1 MLTSFR
7 RLSKSVVGRLIA
19 ALFLIAIL
27 ASFAISD
34 ISNFGSGSL
43 GFGLGD
49 STLAE
54 VGKYRVTDREMSDV
68 MQRRLSQ
75 VRLQNPNATYAD
87 IAADFE
93 EILDELIDQKTLF
106 AFADKYG
113 FRLSKRLIDADIATL
128 PGVTSFNG
136 KVTEQSYAQFLAN
149 QRLTDQQV
157 RTVLST
163 GLYQRLLLLP
173 AAANARVPAG
183 VANPYAAM
191 LLEQRQGEAA
201 VIPYTLFTEGLKPS
215 DAQLRG
221 FYQANLRRYMIPAQ
235 RVMRFAR
242 IGAEQV
248 ADVTATDKEIADYYN
263 AHPVAYQAREIRTIS
278 QAVTTDRKLAEGIAQ
293 RARGGATIAA
303 AAKPGGSNVA
313 VTTSAP
319 ERQAYASS
327 SGEKAAAAVF
337 AAKSGE
343 VIGPIQ
349 SEFGWVV
356 AKVDSIKTQ
365 GGQTLAAA
373 RPKIAEQ
380 ITAQKRKQAID
391 DLVDRVQTEIDNGG
405 NFNEAAAAAKLAV
418 ITTPLVMANGKSR
431 TDPKYAVPAELA
443 PALKVG
449 FEIAP
454 NDPPELVALADGEAQ
469 VLVSPAEVVPAA
481 PAPLA
486 SIRDRVTADWVREQA
501 MQQARAA
508 AIAIEG
514 KAARNM
520 PLADAVRQSGKPI
533 PIRPYSGR
541 RLDIAESPDRAPPV
555 FRALFTLAQGKV
567 AVVPDAQGRGFYV
580 VRVTKIVPGNPASN
594 QPLIARVRGDMQKD
608 LSGDYAAQFM
618 TALREH
624 LKGRRNEKAIAALRQ
639 RLLTS
644 SN

>member
-7 RLSKSVVGRLIA
+7 RISKSLVGRLIA

-34 ISNFGSGSL
+34 ISNFGSGTL

-49 STLAE
+49 STLAQ
-54 VGKYRVTDREMSDV
+54 VGSYRVTDREMQEI
-68 MQRRLSQ
+68 MQRRLSK
-75 VRLQNPNATYAD
+75 VREQNPNATMAD
-87 IAADFE
+87 IMGEFDVL
-93 EILDELIDQKTLF
+93 LDELIDQKTLF

-128 PGVTSFNG
+128 PGVTSYNG

-163 GLYQRLLLLP
+163 GLLQRLLLEP
-173 AAANARVPAG
+173 AAANARVPG
-183 VANPYAAM
+183 GIANPYAAM
-191 LLEQRQGEAA
+191 LLERREGEAA
-201 VIPYTLFTEGLKPS
+201 VIPYTLFTEGLKPTE
-215 DAQLRG
+215 AQLQA
-221 FYQANLRRYMIPAQ
+221 FYRANQRRYMIPAQ
-235 RVMRFAR
+235 RVIRFAR
-242 IGAEQV
+242 IGPEQV
-248 ADVTATDKEIADYYN
+248 AGITATDKEVTDYYN
-263 AHPVAYQAREIRTIS
+263 AHPVAYRAREIRTIS
-278 QAVTTDRKLAEGIAQ
+278 QAVTANRQLADGIAQ

-319 ERQAYASS
+319 ERGAYASS

-337 AAKSGE
+337 AAKAGE
-343 VIGPIQ
+343 VVGPIQ

-356 AKVDSIKTQ
+356 AKVDTIKTQ
-365 GGQTLAAA
+365 GGQTLAEA

-380 ITAQKRKQAID
+380 ITTQKRKQAID
-391 DLVDRVQTEIDNGG
+391 DLVDRVQTAIDDNS

-418 ITTPLVMANGKSR
+418 ITTPLVMADGKSR
-431 TDPKYAVPAELA
+431 TDPKYAVPADLA
-443 PALKVG
+443 AALKVG

-454 NDPPELVALADGEAQ
+454 NDPPELVSLAGGEAQ
-469 VLVSPAEVVPAA
+469 ALVSPAEVVPAA
-481 PAPLA
+481 PAPLN
-486 SIRDRVTADWVREQA
+486 SIRDRVVADWVRQQA

-508 AIAIEG
+508 AVAIEG
-514 KAARNM
+514 KAARNL
-520 PLADAVRQSGKPI
+520 PLAEAARQSGKPI
-533 PIRPYSGR
+533 PIRPYTGR
-541 RLDIAESPDRAPPV
+541 RLDVAESPDRAPPV
-555 FRALFTLAQGKV
+555 FRALFTLGQGKV

-580 VRVTKIVPGNPASN
+580 VRVTKIIPGNPASDTTV
-594 QPLIARVRGDMQKD
+594 ATRVRGEMQKD
-608 LSGDYAAQFM
+608 LSGDYASQFM

-639 RLLTS
+639 RLLS
-644 SN
+644 SGG